1 LHKTLL
7 DGPVH
12 GLFRYPVKGLSA
24 ERLQTVNLKAGET
37 LPLDRAWAIEAGRRR
52 FDSKAPQHLA
62 KVAFLMLMRNPILA
76 SLQTS
81 FDEATNELVVRRKGR
96 ELGRGALS
104 TSEGRQ
110 QIEACFSTFLGLDG
124 KDTLRV
130 VHAEGHSFSDVPIKC
145 LHILNLASVR
155 ALEREIGR
163 PVDAARFRAN
173 IVVDLPL
180 PWVEFSWVG
189 QEIRLGSVDLDVLDQ
204 TERCAATNAAPGSG
218 ERDMDIPATLERAFG
233 HMEMGIYAKITRG
246 GPVSTND
253 RLSGPAP

>member
-1 LHKTLL
+1 MRKTLL

-24 ERLQTVNLKAGET
+24 ERLQTVNLKADET
-37 LPLDRAWAIEAGRRR
+37 LPLDRAWAIEAGSRR
-52 FDSKAPQHLA
+52 FDSKAPQHLP
-62 KVAFLMLMRNPILA
+62 KVAFLMLMRYPSLA

-81 FDEATNELVVRRKGR
+81 FDEATNELIVCRKGR
-96 ELGRGALS
+96 ELGRGELS
-104 TSEGRQ
+104 TSQGRQ
-110 QIEACFSTFLGLDG
+110 QIEGCFSTFLGLDG
-124 KDTLRV
+124 TDTLRV

-145 LHILNLASVR
+145 VHILNLASVR

-163 PVDAARFRAN
+163 PVDPSRFRAN

-180 PWVEFSWVG
+180 PWIEFSWVG
-189 QEIRLGSVDLDVLDQ
+189 QEIHLGGVDLEVLDQ
-204 TERCAATNAAPGSG
+204 TERCAATNAAPGAG

-233 HMEMGIYAKITRG
+233 HMEMGIYANITRG
-246 GPVSTND
+246 GQINADD